1 MRVDNG
7 IEDIYI
13 GGDYNKKNKN
23 KKFFIFIFISILII
37 IAVIASWFYIN
48 RSSKNESKELFN
60 KSFYGN
66 NIVKL
71 SDTDFYKDIYQKVMT
86 QNSGIDTT
94 INFQMGASGQESR
107 KIDLTKVSLDLA
119 TKSQISENKTSTD
132 LSVKYSNNE
141 FFKMNLLTTK
151 NSFGISQDEIVNKY
165 IVTDYDTAKNT
176 MGIDVSKNKIKRILG
191 LELSDLTSQE
201 KEEYIKS
208 VYDKMMSSL
217 AEDKF
222 KTSNNIVLNN
232 DGTSVPVTA
241 YSLQLSQDE
250 FKNYLINLL
259 TMIRDDEEL
268 IDKIVTNNNDILVD
282 SLSEESAVE
291 HGVTNI
297 ESIFVNGDENSN
309 INVIINRVQ
318 NENNEQEDNN
328 VDRSVSNRSTENMF
342 NVEGDES
349 SRESNRD
356 SRESENSN
364 ADNNNNASNNENHE
378 NSNNSEENHESNNNS
393 EGENNENSN
402 HENSNNTSNDS
413 NNNQNTNQSS
423 DPESTRVMPATN
435 SLESGIINNSGL
447 SANVRNFNTSLS
459 VDETINEISVE
470 DVDEAEKSYQ
480 ELRVTDNTQK
490 ENTIVASIF
499 DDLGIDD
506 LQIIDLLNSESLEDE
521 KIMIFIKLILGIK
534 IDATKKDFQ
543 KNIDDYIDKVKKYKG
558 NGLTV
563 TVYVSEEKTEKI
575 SFVLPNSNKLDIEFL
590 KKSDDENNIKFTY
603 LYSGSN
609 SQLFDI
615 QESVTYSADEK
626 INNNSESDTKLN
638 GFSLQ
643 VDKFFK
649 DVNNNTKISYQKIEQ
664 EEVVEKII
672 VNIKSV
678 GNANMDEIKNNI
690 NVSVSA
696 KGKPE
701 EQYSISN
708 TITFS
713 IIPDIKGF
721 TDDNSVRLDE
731 LSQEDYDKLMIILQ
745 DKINQV
751 KKDKEKSLN
760 IIVSNDSGS
769 LFNGN
774 AFISNN
780 ISRDDA
786 REKIISAVKDLMRK
800 AESEERD
807 FSLEDLNDLEVD
819 GYNVSKNISSDKA
832 IIVIDVYS
840 FCIDENFAISDVE

>member
-23 KKFFIFIFISILII
+23 NKFFIFIIISILII
-37 IAVIASWFYIN
+37 IAVIAVWFYIN
-48 RSSKNESKELFN
+48 HSTKNESKDLFN

-94 INFQMGASGQESR
+94 INFQMGASSQENR
-107 KIDLTKVSLDLA
+107 KIDLTKVSLDFA
-119 TKSQISENKTSTD
+119 TKSQVSGNKTSTD

-141 FFKMNLLTTK
+141 FFKMNLLTTR
-151 NSFGISQDEIVNKY
+151 NSFGIAQDEIVNKY
-165 IVTDYDTAKNT
+165 IVTDYDTAKET
-176 MGIDVSKNKIKRILG
+176 MGIDVSKSKVRRFLSM
-191 LELSDLTSQE
+191 EPSDLTKQE

-208 VYDKMMSSL
+208 IYDKMMASL

-232 DGTSVPVTA
+232 DGTSIPVTA

-268 IDKIVTNNNDILVD
+268 LDKILTNNNDILVNSYSD
-282 SLSEESAVE
+282 EPEEE
-291 HGVTNI
+291 RGVTNI

-318 NENNEQEDNN
+318 NESSESEESDE
-328 VDRSVSNRSTENMF
+328 DRSVSRRSTENMF
-342 NVEGDES
+342 NVDGDENS
-349 SRESNRD
+349 EEINRNQ
-356 SRESENSN
+356 ENSDTEN
-364 ADNNNNASNNENHE
+364 NDSNNNNENNNDD
-378 NSNNSEENHESNNNS
+378 NSNESEENQNHESNNN
-393 EGENNENSN
+393 NENDDNNN
-402 HENSNNTSNDS
+402 HENTNSTSNGS
-413 NNNQNTNQSS
+413 NNNQNTNQTT
-423 DPESTRVMPATN
+423 DPESTRVTPANT

-447 SANVRNFNTSLS
+447 SANVKNFNTSLS
-459 VDETINEISVE
+459 IDETISEISVE
-470 DVDEAEKSYQ
+470 DVEEAERSNQ
-480 ELRVTDNTQK
+480 ELAVTNNTQK
-490 ENTIVASIF
+490 DTTIVASIL

-506 LQIIDLLNSESLEDE
+506 LQIIDLLNSEKLEDE
-521 KIMIFIKLILGIK
+521 KLLNFVRLILGIK
-534 IDATKKDFQ
+534 IDTTKKDFQ
-543 KNIDDYIDKVKKYKG
+543 MNIDNYIDKVKKFKG

-575 SFVLPNSNKLDIEFL
+575 SFVLPNSNTLDIEFL
-590 KKSDDENNIKFTY
+590 KRSDDENNIKFTY

-626 INNNSESDTKLN
+626 INNNSEGNAKLN

-643 VDKFFK
+643 IDKFLK

-664 EEVVEKII
+664 EEVIEKFI
-672 VNIKSV
+672 VNVKSV

-690 NVSVSA
+690 NISVSA
-696 KGKPE
+696 KGMPE

-721 TDDNSVRLDE
+721 TDENSVHLDE
-731 LSQEDYDKLMIILQ
+731 LSAEDYDKLMIILQ

-751 KKDKEKSLN
+751 KRDKEKSLN

-774 AFISNN
+774 AFITNSL
-780 ISRDDA
+780 SKDDA
-786 REKIISAVKDLMRK
+786 REKVISGVKDLMRK
-800 AESEERD
+800 AEEEERD
-807 FSLEDLNDLEVD
+807 FSLEDLNDLEID
-819 GYNVSKNISSDKA
+819 GYNISKNITSDRA

-840 FCIDENFAISDVE
+840 FSIDENFAISDVE